1 MTFYPSAPC
10 FSCGTSHR
18 CPRCFVQPTG
28 PRVARQRP
36 NPLSMVHVVPNHV
49 YLVGL
54 SLAYPLT
61 LAPVDS
67 IAAAVGPELVK
78 QGFRDVGVWS
88 AAGAPPQWRR
98 PGKGGSHVLLAR
110 YIGTEQ
116 DIDVSGV
123 PGGSLEWVEDVT
135 AAADAEPPPPGP
147 GLPGAPGR
155 PPPSGEPSSDAD
167 LYIGAAVLLVGAY
180 LLLRKS

>member
-1 MTFYPSAPC
+1 MMCARCSSVFAPEAWSA
-10 FSCGTSHR
+10 
-18 CPRCFVQPTG
+18 CPRC
-28 PRVARQRP
+28 VARRRR

-98 PGKGGSHVLLAR
+98 PGKGGSHVVLAR
-110 YIGTEQ
+110 YIGAEQ

-135 AAADAEPPPPGP
+135 AAANAQPPPSGPGPGP
-147 GLPGAPGR
+147 GLPGQ
-155 PPPSGEPSSDAD
+155 PPPKDPPGSDAD
-167 LYIGAAVLLVGAY
+167 LYLGAAVLLVGAY

>member
-1 MTFYPSAPC
+1 MPC
-10 FSCGTSHR
+10 P
-18 CPRCFVQPTG
+18 CPACS

-54 SLAYPLT
+54 SLSYPFT

-78 QGFRDVGVWS
+78 QGFRDVGVWTS
-88 AAGAPPQWRR
+88 AGAPPQWRR
-98 PGKGGSHVLLAR
+98 PGKGGSHVVLAR
-110 YIGTEQ
+110 YIGAEQ
-116 DIDVSGV
+116 DIDVSSV
-123 PGGSLEWVEDVT
+123 PGGSLEWMEDVT
-135 AAADAEPPPPGP
+135 AAANAQPPPPGP
-147 GLPGAPGR
+147 GPGLPGSPGQ
-155 PPPSGEPSSDAD
+155 PPPKDPPGSDVD
-167 LYIGAAVLLVGAY
+167 LYLGAAVLLVGAY